1 MTQVSPESQHLVPTV
16 GASVDLGAHLTFRS
30 ESMRSRSIQAY
41 RLKEGRP
48 ETVPHRPPSTHLWPL
63 SPAFPGIN
71 RTPPLRAPGLEIPCL
86 MPSPSCLILLAWRR
100 GRRKK
105 ERHSSLL
112 LHQRQPYS
120 LSQAVLTN
128 HSADVEPESCRG
140 SGSTVGSYYHSR

>member
-71 RTPPLRAPGLEIPCL
+71 RTPPTQSTRPGNPL
-86 MPSPSCLILLAWRR
+86 SNAVSFLLGGGEG
-100 GRRKK
+100 GRR
-105 ERHSSLL
+105 RDTQVFSS
-112 LHQRQPYS
+112 
-120 LSQAVLTN
+120 T
-128 HSADVEPESCRG
+128 
-140 SGSTVGSYYHSR
+140 SGSLIPYRRQRSQTILQMWNLSPAEALAVQ